1 LERRLKHLD
10 QITNAVDGFALLDR
24 LDRREEVA
32 TITSRSLLL
41 DCWDDEAQEEVFDNR
56 ATYTLNVLGDDCPPR
71 TVHACTLSRN
81 FLREGPDP
89 NLPVE
94 LGLFNGHT

>member
-1 LERRLKHLD
+1 MRSS
-10 QITNAVDGFALLDR
+10 ISLLDR
-24 LDRREEVA
+24 DEVA
-32 TITSRSLLL
+32 TITSRPLLL
-41 DCWDDEAQEEVFDNR
+41 GCWDDEAQEEVFDNR

-71 TVHACTLSRN
+71 TVHACTLSRD